1 MKGYGIRGG
10 AVATTVS
17 HDSHNI
23 IAAGDNDE
31 DILCAVCELEKMQGG
46 YVITSGGKIV
56 DELPL
61 TLGGLMSV
69 EPVEVVQEKTSKM
82 VEKAR
87 AMGISKGVDP
97 FTTLSFMALTV
108 IPEIRLTEA
117 GMFDVNK
124 MCFLEA

>member
-1 MKGYGIRGG
+1 MKGYGIRNG

-31 DILCAVCELEKMQGG
+31 DILCAVRELQKIQGG
-46 YVITSGGKIV
+46 YVIASGGKTV

-69 EPVEVVQEKTSKM
+69 EPVEAVQKKTSEM

-87 AMGISKGVDP
+87 AMGVSEGVDP

-117 GMFDVNK
+117 GMFDVNT
-124 MCFLEA
+124 MRFLEV